1 MNNKKISSFEIKKHN
16 KFSWSYV
23 YTIDGRKYDIHG
35 DSTYDLRKK
44 VLARDLPWD
53 DENYPEDKLTKTQY
67 DSMKAMKATIENSY
81 TPYNEATKD
90 YEDSQT
96 RREWNP
102 SSKKR
107 DRYRDKPYWVHPQWK
122 THLKFNIALEL
133 RF

>member
-35 DSTYDLRKK
+35 GSTYDLRKK
-44 VLARDLPWD
+44 VLSMNLPWD
-53 DENYPEDKLTKTQY
+53 DENYPEEELTKTQY
-67 DSMKAMKATIENSY
+67 DSMKATIRNSN

-102 SSKKR
+102 SSKKW
-107 DRYRDKPYWVHPQWK
+107 DRYRDKSY
-122 THLKFNIALEL
+122 
-133 RF
+133 

>member
-1 MNNKKISSFEIKKHN
+1 MRHILN
-16 KFSWSYV
+16 
-23 YTIDGRKYDIHG
+23 
-35 DSTYDLRKK
+35 LRKK

-67 DSMKAMKATIENSY
+67 DSMKATIENSY

-102 SSKKR
+102 SSKKW
-107 DRYRDKPYWVHPQWK
+107 DRYRDKSY
-122 THLKFNIALEL
+122 
-133 RF
+133 

>member
-1 MNNKKISSFEIKKHN
+1 MNNEKISSFEIKKHN

-35 DSTYDLRKK
+35 GSTYDLRKK

-53 DENYPEDKLTKTQY
+53 DENYPEDELTKTQY
-67 DSMKAMKATIENSY
+67 DSLKATNRNND

-96 RREWNP
+96 RRWWNP
-102 SSKKR
+102 SSKKW
-107 DRYRDKPYWVHPQWK
+107 DKYRDKPY
-122 THLKFNIALEL
+122 
-133 RF
+133 

>member
-1 MNNKKISSFEIKKHN
+1 MNNEKISSFEIKKHN

-23 YTIDGRKYDIHG
+23 YIADGKKYDIHG
-35 DSTYDLRKK
+35 GSTDNLRKK

-53 DENYPEDKLTKTQY
+53 DENYPEDELTKTQY
-67 DSMKAMKATIENSY
+67 DSMKATIENSY

-102 SSKKR
+102 SSKKW
-107 DRYRDKPYWVHPQWK
+107 DRYRDKSY
-122 THLKFNIALEL
+122 
-133 RF
+133 

>member
-1 MNNKKISSFEIKKHN
+1 MNNEKISSFEIKKHN

-35 DSTYDLRKK
+35 GSTYNLRKK

-53 DENYPEDKLTKTQY
+53 DENYPEEELTKTQY
-67 DSMKAMKATIENSY
+67 DSMKATIENSY

-96 RREWNP
+96 RCEWNP
-102 SSKKR
+102 SSKKW
-107 DRYRDKPYWVHPQWK
+107 DGYRDKSY
-122 THLKFNIALEL
+122 
-133 RF
+133 

>member
-1 MNNKKISSFEIKKHN
+1 MNNEKISSFEIIKHT

-35 DSTYDLRKK
+35 VSTYDLRKK

-53 DENYPEDKLTKTQY
+53 NENYPEDKLTKTKY
-67 DSMKAMKATIENSY
+67 DSLKATNRNSY

-102 SSKKR
+102 SSKKW
-107 DRYRDKPYWVHPQWK
+107 DRYRDKPY
-122 THLKFNIALEL
+122 
-133 RF
+133 

>member
-35 DSTYDLRKK
+35 GSTYDLRKK

-53 DENYPEDKLTKTQY
+53 DENYPEDELTKH
-67 DSMKAMKATIENSY
+67 SMFHEATNRNNY

-96 RREWNP
+96 RRWWNP
-102 SSKKR
+102 SSKKMGQ
-107 DRYRDKPYWVHPQWK
+107 VSG
-122 THLKFNIALEL
+122 
-133 RF
+133 